1 MKTVC
6 LALCEFKK
14 ETKTLLLSSMHTG
27 RFPPA
32 LLLKS
37 HKTGKDVLFTH
48 IQPDHP
54 DYCEDGWDGEQAVY
68 EPNIQIPNV
77 KKLVIH
83 CAY

>member
-6 LALCEFKK
+6 LALCEFNKDR
-14 ETKTLLLSSMHTG
+14 KTLLLSHTHTG
-27 RFPPA
+27 RFPKE

-37 HKTGKDVLFTH
+37 HITGKE

-54 DYCEDGWDGEQAVY
+54 DYDEDGWDGEQAVY
-68 EPNIQIPNV
+68 EPTTKTKNV
-77 KKLVIH
+77 EKLVIH